1 MHTQPVDQRAADIR
15 PTPRPDVEVGLL
27 GAVVTRT
34 DGVLVSVPG
43 ARARALL
50 VALALDPGRRRS
62 VAALVDDVWPGEPP
76 RSPKNALQTQISRL
90 RSLLPS
96 GALDVG
102 PSGYALV
109 LGVDSVDLTQAT
121 SLLSAARRHV
131 ERGDHT
137 EALTSVADAREL
149 WRGEPGADLGDL
161 PIVEDLRRRSDALSV
176 DLTSVEIA
184 AHLGRGDH
192 RAALPLLTAS
202 HENDPLDEG
211 VAAELMRCLRALDRT
226 NEALAVFARVRRL
239 LVDTLGA
246 DPSPALVELNVE
258 LLQAPAPAPR
268 SQAAVGLRA
277 SPNALIGRGADIDA
291 IEATM
296 REARVTTIVGPG
308 GAGKTRIAHELGRR
322 AAASM
327 PVAFVELASL
337 RRGEDVASAIT
348 GTLGLS
354 ESDLKM
360 TGFPITRVQTA
371 GERLRDALS
380 VAPGLLVLDNCEHVV
395 DDVAQVVD
403 ELVAASEYVT
413 VLTTSRS
420 PLAITAEATY
430 QLPAL
435 ETDGNDSAA
444 TQLFVARAR
453 AVRPG
458 VTFDRGDV
466 ASLCRSLDGLPL
478 AIELAAARVRT
489 MSVADIG
496 AGLEHRFSLL
506 RSSDRTRP
514 ERHRTLR
521 AVIDWSWD
529 LLLPAHRAVLSRLCR
544 FPAGFTADAAARV
557 AGFGDID
564 IADVADAVDGLVG
577 QSLLTVEDRDG
588 RVRYHMLE
596 TVREFGEEHL
606 SAADSA
612 LVTDRLIEWG
622 VHVAGVAEVDFRASR
637 QMVATASIEAEH
649 DNIVDVLRSA
659 LQEKRWAAAYSVFA
673 ILACSWSMRGAH
685 TEVLNWAPRMTE
697 APFDGDGVRDVDDN
711 SMVLAHLVLLAHVGY
726 NADVRSSARMR
737 VRLRRIVGSRNG
749 IDASLRFVAAA
760 LLGRSD
766 GRGLARM
773 LAHGTRSADP
783 AVRNAAFM
791 IRASLHENYG
801 HLHEAASDAEAAKLL
816 AAERGDLWS
825 VASSAQALGSIHG
838 QAGAADDAIENY
850 TLAADLLWDMHAY
863 DESVQ
868 TRGFAGASMIAA
880 GRVDEGRAVLDR
892 ITELGSG
899 SGSALSSDAE
909 YADQRAV
916 SLGATRAEADLAE
929 GKIASG
935 LLLYRR
941 AIDGAR
947 FEEER
952 RGDPYIT
959 MLASASVAAHAL
971 HGATGEIDSQA
982 ADLGAAAS
990 LRLGPVGFQDLPQLG
1005 AVACALGSYLVQ
1017 SGRDAGGG
1025 VSLIALSRKLRA
1037 RQDYPSMR
1045 IDRHL
1050 DAARA
1055 MLGADVVDAELTRTE
1070 STSRAGALAEVC
1082 ELLRL

>member
-1 MHTQPVDQRAADIR
+1 MHTEPVDQRAADIR

-27 GAVVTRT
+27 GAVVTRV
-34 DGVLVSVPG
+34 DGALVPVPG

-50 VALALDPGRRRS
+50 VALALEPGRRRS
-62 VAALVDDVWPGEPP
+62 VAALVEDVWPGEPP
-76 RSPKNALQTQISRL
+76 RSPKNALHTQISRL
-90 RSLLPS
+90 RSLLPA
-96 GALDVG
+96 GALDMG

-109 LGVDSVDLTQAT
+109 LGLDSVDLTQAT
-121 SLLSAARRHV
+121 SLLSVARRHV

-137 EALTSVADAREL
+137 EALASVADAREL

-161 PIVEDLRRRSDALSV
+161 PLVDDLRRRSDALAV

-184 AHLGRGDH
+184 AHVGRGDH

-246 DPSPALVELNVE
+246 DPSPALVELNAE
-258 LLQAPAPAPR
+258 LLQAPVPRPPAT
-268 SQAAVGLRA
+268 VGLRA

-380 VAPGLLVLDNCEHVV
+380 VTPGLLVLDNCEHVI

-413 VLTTSRS
+413 VLATSRS

-496 AGLEHRFSLL
+496 DGLTHRFSLL

-557 AGFGDID
+557 AGFGEI
-564 IADVADAVDGLVG
+564 DVADAVDGLVG
-577 QSLLTVEDRDG
+577 QSLLTVEDREG

-606 SAADSA
+606 SDTDSA

-637 QMVATASIEAEH
+637 QIVAAASIEAEH
-649 DNIVDVLRSA
+649 DNIVDVLRIS

-685 TEVLNWAPRMTE
+685 TEVLNWAPRMAE

-711 SMVLAHLVLLAHVGY
+711 SIVLAHLVLLAHVGY
-726 NADVRSSARMR
+726 NADVRASARMR
-737 VRLRRIVGSRNG
+737 VRLRRIIASRNG
-749 IDASLRFVAAA
+749 IDTSLRFVATT
-760 LLGRSD
+760 LLGRAD

-801 HLHEAASDAEAAKLL
+801 HLHEAASDAEEAKLL
-816 AAERGDLWS
+816 AAERGDMWS
-825 VASSAQALGSIHG
+825 VASSAQTLGSIHG

-880 GRVDEGRAVLDR
+880 GRVDEGRAVLLS
-892 ITELGSG
+892 ITALGSG
-899 SGSALSSDAE
+899 SGSALSADAE

-929 GKIASG
+929 GKIVSG

-941 AIDGAR
+941 AIDSAR

-971 HGATGEIDSQA
+971 HGATAEIDSQA
-982 ADLGAAAS
+982 ADLAAAAS

-1055 MLGADVVDAELTRTE
+1055 TLGADVVDAELTRTE